1 MAYPVYPNGFVPAPV
16 PASVYPQ
23 QAQVGS
29 APSFGSTTF
38 QYSQTTTSS
47 GPAPTVYQSVYPQV
61 QQPAYT
67 HVPVKGWAEIFGD
80 DRRVKEIHSELT
92 DLTREILERYY
103 DAGPEMKTYYRK
115 HPKQHKV
122 PSATIINCD
131 MSDNSTNI
139 NSFNNINSNNR
150 SYNNYGTTNHSS
162 RKEDSDASTRVLV
175 GIIAVVVGAV
185 TAFFLGRDIQKY
197 KIASRGQELLDD
209 LRDARAET
217 KGHINDKDADASIA
231 AGRKFFSKLNSD
243 VKWSI
248 ATKAALVAACVMALV
263 GAFFCPPLMIAG
275 CALGGLSIM
284 AIALN
289 WGLQCGDDKY
299 MARLAQRVVDPSR
312 MAAAAA

>member
-1 MAYPVYPNGFVPAPV
+1 MSHPHVSGFAPMSVPGGAPL
-16 PASVYPQ
+16 YPQ
-23 QAQVGS
+23 PQVSS
-29 APSFGSTTF
+29 APAGYGATTF
-38 QYSQTTTSS
+38 QYSQTTTAS
-47 GPAPTVYQSVYPQV
+47 GPIPTVYQSVYPQV
-61 QQPAYT
+61 QQPAYPQA
-67 HVPVKGWAEIFGD
+67 PVKGWAEIFGD

-139 NSFNNINSNNR
+139 NSFNQINSNNR
-150 SYNNYGTTNHSS
+150 TSYYGTTNSRS

-275 CALGGLSIM
+275 CAIGGLSIM

-299 MARLAQRVVDPSR
+299 MARLAQRVVDPGR